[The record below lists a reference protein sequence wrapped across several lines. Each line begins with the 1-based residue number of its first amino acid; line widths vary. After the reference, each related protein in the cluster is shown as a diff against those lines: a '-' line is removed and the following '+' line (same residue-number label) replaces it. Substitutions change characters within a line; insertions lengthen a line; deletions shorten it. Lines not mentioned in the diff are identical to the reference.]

1 MFSERLETIRDH
13 LLVKSPTVRF
23 CAEHG
28 MLAVARMNR
37 ALGWRKNGQNVAMF
51 HLGRSGSQVLATQLA
66 QHPEIFWDNELFW
79 RSRLQAYR
87 AVGERRFK
95 PLEIALLA
103 PYKTRKPWY
112 GFEMKLTDFP
122 TMGLDPAPFIEALTE
137 KTFGRCITLR
147 RRNVLRQ
154 YISARVV
161 GQTRRTHYRVNE
173 KIAPQRMT
181 LDVENFVE
189 IAARVA
195 IHWAQVR
202 TCLQNQQVL
211 ELTYEEHIEQDPAV
225 AYRMVCEFLGL
236 DAAPAAIK
244 LRRGNPLPLREM
256 VVNYSELEQALGPT
270 DHAWMLEG

>member
-1 MFSERLETIRDH
+1 MIAERLETIRDH
-13 LLVKSPTVRF
+13 LLLKSPTVRF

-28 MLAVARMNR
+28 MLGLARLNR
-37 ALGWRKNGQNVAMF
+37 GLGLRRNGQNVAMF

-79 RSRLQAYR
+79 RSRLRAYR
-87 AVGERRFK
+87 ALGESRFK

-122 TMGLDPAPFIEALTE
+122 AMGLDPAPFVDALARNA
-137 KTFGRCITLR
+137 FGRCITLR

-154 YISARVV
+154 YISAKIM

-173 KIAPQRMT
+173 KTTPQR
-181 LDVENFVE
+181 LAVAVDDFIE

-195 IHWAQVR
+195 VHWATMRQ
-202 TCLQNQQVL
+202 CLQNQQVL

-225 AYRMVCEFLGL
+225 AYRKVCAFLGL
-236 DAAPAAIK
+236 EAAPAAIR
-244 LRRGNPLPLREM
+244 LRRGNPLPVREL
-256 VVNYSELEQALGPT
+256 VTNFAELEQALGT
-270 DHAWMLEG
+270 SDYAWMLDG